1 MLIWS
6 SVEVMVTIM
15 CSSIPVLRA
24 FYVQVFKGGKES
36 SYKNHG
42 SNTYGSNS
50 RSLGH
55 SKGYPLEDFGGGTAP
70 GSGGKASGMRGAYV
84 GDGMFKTNIEG
95 TRFQTNSS
103 EESIL
108 GQGRDRKGGG
118 AQAGGGAHGITR
130 THEIVVS
137 YGAKESRSIDGDVL

>member
-6 SVEVMVTIM
+6 SVEVMVTVL

-24 FYVQVFKGGKES
+24 FYVHFFRGGKES

-50 RSLGH
+50 RGLGH
-55 SKGYPLEDFGGGTAP
+55 SKGYPLEDFSNAGKSG
-70 GSGGKASGMRGAYV
+70 GSGRATGMHGTFGA
-84 GDGMFKTNIEG
+84 DDDLFRTNVEG

-108 GQGRDRKGGG
+108 GQAPPPGT
-118 AQAGGGAHGITR
+118 HGITK
-130 THEIVVS
+130 TQQIVVS
-137 YGAKESRSIDGDVL
+137 YGTKESHGADGHIA